1 MERNLHATQ
10 PDPRFWNIAVRRER
24 ITITSGP
31 LHTPGTSRHI
41 DCKSGE
47 VALKT
52 AQALVDQRLKDG
64 FRDAAVSAPAATMD
78 LEAERALLTDA
89 PEGWLVFADELLEGA
104 DRLRGELISLQV
116 RAAKRVRGSIT
127 QTKNFIKEHFDAL
140 VGPDLGAVHKQVTL
154 DWRFGYVRSARIWSG
169 PHSPPIADAIAAVL
183 HSPASRFLQRL
194 EFGSPGGEGRYDT
207 ALRVLAKQRWP
218 AHLDSLVLGNF
229 DVDAAQLLESAW
241 PRLESLAALGPVAS
255 RLRSLDVR
263 AVMNTLGRGLS
274 FPKLEHLMLRP
285 SVLDARLVG
294 DLQSLE
300 APQLI
305 TFGLG
310 SDAVPKGGWAQLAA
324 QVRQWLVWT
333 RLRALDLSSQRDGLG
348 LLEALGLEALG
359 KLERLV
365 FLEGVAQQ
373 RLNALAN
380 SLSKATLVLGD
391 EALAKRLS
399 PRFPRIEVIAN
410 APKKPVALPR
420 RRKRTEDE

>member
-1 MERNLHATQ
+1 
-10 PDPRFWNIAVRRER
+10 
-24 ITITSGP
+24 
-31 LHTPGTSRHI
+31 
-41 DCKSGE
+41 
-47 VALKT
+47 
-52 AQALVDQRLKDG
+52 
-64 FRDAAVSAPAATMD
+64 
-78 LEAERALLTDA
+78 
-89 PEGWLVFADELLEGA
+89 
-104 DRLRGELISLQV
+104 
-116 RAAKRVRGSIT
+116 
-127 QTKNFIKEHFDAL
+127 
-140 VGPDLGAVHKQVTL
+140 
-154 DWRFGYVRSARIWSG
+154 
-169 PHSPPIADAIAAVL
+169 
-183 HSPASRFLQRL
+183 
-194 EFGSPGGEGRYDT
+194 
-207 ALRVLAKQRWP
+207 
-218 AHLDSLVLGNF
+218 
-229 DVDAAQLLESAW
+229 
-241 PRLESLAALGPVAS
+241 
-255 RLRSLDVR
+255 
-263 AVMNTLGRGLS
+263 
-274 FPKLEHLMLRP
+274 MLRP

-310 SDAVPKGGWAQLAA
+310 SDAVPKAGWAQLAA

-380 SLSKATLVLGD
+380 SLSKTTLVLGD

-399 PRFPRIEVIAN
+399 PRFPRIEVIAS